1 MASLPP
7 LNYFMEKEAANVAT
21 KRFNLILQEALQE
34 YTKIWGTYLDFV
46 KQYQEANSRS
56 LPEEKTRVE
65 REKDENKSSGSMYSE
80 EPHTTDSAHSMEN
93 TSQQCTLDLNS
104 SMESLIDKNIFENVR
119 TTPESPIFCRNKS
132 NSRNIISSRN
142 ICMDI
147 SSESAS
153 TINNSRNDNEQEMS
167 DKTNS
172 DKTNSVVTKD
182 STSNVHSIFLYRT
195 PTRNKKCNM
204 SKTKNVKKN
213 AQSKTATPLNNLKT
227 RNNLRSI
234 RKEKALTKTPLQVI
248 NNVSLTPKNN
258 SQIDKSNNTKSNT
271 IPYKIQVTLTP
282 SSKKFKQTKLVFH
295 KTKKTMELSNN
306 LKSVPNQEK
315 ITKQSTLTDIMGTKK
330 KETDNERVDN
340 ICNQIEKSENTIEST
355 QIKNELIYQQEYEI
369 NNPMEA
375 NDPLNISNEST
386 STFFSEYENNI
397 NLDQNI
403 DSIEKTFVHSA
414 KVKTEPKYTNQHIK
428 KKQAKIL
435 KTKEN
440 VINIIDL
447 DEAAE
452 KRIVLSNNRSC
463 RECEQH
469 GEKQCWHIR
478 NIPYKRETTPMDF
491 CISMSP
497 DSPSSTT

>member
-7 LNYFMEKEAANVAT
+7 LNYFMEKEAAKVAT

-56 LPEEKTRVE
+56 SSEEKTRME
-65 REKDENKSSGSMYSE
+65 REKDENNKSSGSMYSE
-80 EPHTTDSAHSMEN
+80 EPHTTDSVHSMEN
-93 TSQQCTLDLNS
+93 TSQQCTLDLHS

-119 TTPESPIFCRNKS
+119 TTPESPIFSRNKS
-132 NSRNIISSRN
+132 HSRNIISNRN

-147 SSESAS
+147 SSESTS

-167 DKTNS
+167 N
-172 DKTNSVVTKD
+172 KTNSVVTKD

-195 PTRNKKCNM
+195 PSRNKKCNT

-234 RKEKALTKTPLQVI
+234 RKGKVLSKTPLQVI
-248 NNVSLTPKNN
+248 NNMSLTPKNN
-258 SQIDKSNNTKSNT
+258 SQIDKSDNTKLNT

-295 KTKKTMELSNN
+295 KTKKTMELSNS

-315 ITKQSTLTDIMGTKK
+315 ITKQSTLTDIMDTKK
-330 KETDNERVDN
+330 KETDNEHVDN
-340 ICNQIEKSENTIEST
+340 ICHQTEKSENRIESA

-397 NLDQNI
+397 NLDQNV
-403 DSIEKTFVHSA
+403 DSIEKTFLHSA
-414 KVKTEPKYTNQHIK
+414 KVESEYTNQHIK

-447 DEAAE
+447 DEVAE
-452 KRIVLSNNRSC
+452 KRIELSNNRSC
-463 RECEQH
+463 RKCGQH

-478 NIPYKRETTPMDF
+478 NIPYKRETIPMDF